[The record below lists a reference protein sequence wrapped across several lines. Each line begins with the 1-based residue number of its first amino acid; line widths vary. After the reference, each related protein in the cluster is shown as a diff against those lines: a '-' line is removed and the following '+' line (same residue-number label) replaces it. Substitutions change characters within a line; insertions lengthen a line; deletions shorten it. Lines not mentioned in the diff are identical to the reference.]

1 MLQFKSFLL
10 ILITNSSIFSQ
21 SLITDRPDQ
30 TESALTV
37 SKNSLQIESGIIYEN
52 LKEDG
57 VYTNNYS
64 IAGTLLRYG
73 LTDILELRLG
83 AAYLISK
90 SRITN
95 LGFENVLTG
104 IKLNLSTEDEG
115 VFDFGLFAHVY
126 LPIGRS
132 YFTSPSLEPEFIA
145 AISKSLSDNISLSGN
160 LGSIYNSSIRKAVF
174 FYTTALGISLSNEL
188 GMFIE
193 IYGEMISEINTT
205 NYIDAGF
212 TFLISNNLQIDISAG
227 KEISESASAWFLST
241 GVSIRFNKL

>member
-1 MLQFKSFLL
+1 MLPYKSLLL

-21 SLITDRPDQ
+21 SLVTDRPDQ

-37 SKNSLQIESGIIYEN
+37 PRNSIQIESGFIYEKLN
-52 LKEDG
+52 EDEI
-57 VYTNNYS
+57 YTNNYS

-83 AAYLISK
+83 AAYLISE

-104 IKLNLSTEDEG
+104 IKFNLSTEDEG
-115 VFDFGLFAHVY
+115 LFDFGLFAHVY

-132 YFTSPSLEPEFIA
+132 YFTSPNPEPELIA
-145 AISKSLSDNISLSGN
+145 ALSKSLSNNISLSGN
-160 LGSIYNSSIRKAVF
+160 LGSTYNSSIRKAVL
-174 FYTTALGISLSNEL
+174 FYTTALGISLNNEM

-193 IYGEMISEINTT
+193 IYGEMISEINAT
-205 NYIDAGF
+205 NYFDGGF
-212 TFLISNNLQIDISAG
+212 TYLLSNDLQIDISAG
-227 KEISESASAWFLST
+227 NGISESATAWFLST
-241 GVSIRFNKL
+241 GVSIRFNEL